1 MSNADSTLANRY
13 LAHHFA
19 DLDQQRE
26 SATLG
31 MWLFLVTEVMF
42 FGGLF
47 AAYAVYRSLF
57 PGPFHAASHALD
69 VRLGGLNT
77 AILILSSFTMALAV
91 HAAQLGNRRKLMTFL
106 TVTMLLGC
114 AFFVVKG
121 FEWHHKYVEH
131 HIPGPSFRFE
141 GMPDPRQVQLFFV
154 LYFCMTGLHALHV
167 LLGIGAMGWLL
178 RLAAKGK
185 FSKEWYTPVE
195 LVGLYWH
202 FVDIVW
208 IYLFPLLYLLGRH

>member
-1 MSNADSTLANRY
+1 MSLGHSAASSPY
-13 LAHHFA
+13 LAHHFE
-19 DLDQQRE
+19 DLEQQKT
-26 SATLG
+26 SAVLG
-31 MWLFLVTEVMF
+31 MWLFLVTEIMF

-47 AAYAVYRSLF
+47 AAYAVYRTLY
-57 PGPFHAASHALD
+57 PGPFHAGSHLLD

-77 AILILSSFTMALAV
+77 GILIFSSFTMALAV
-91 HAAQLGNRRKLMTFL
+91 HSAQLGKRRLLILFL
-106 TVTMLLGC
+106 TLTMTLGC

-121 FEWHHKYVEH
+121 IEWHHKYVEH
-131 HIPGPSFRFE
+131 HIPGPNFHFD
-141 GMPDPRQVQLFFV
+141 GMQDPKLVQLFFV
-154 LYFCMTGLHALHV
+154 LYFSMTGLHALHV
-167 LLGIGAMGWLL
+167 LLGIGAMLWLVV
-178 RLAAKGK
+178 LAMRKK